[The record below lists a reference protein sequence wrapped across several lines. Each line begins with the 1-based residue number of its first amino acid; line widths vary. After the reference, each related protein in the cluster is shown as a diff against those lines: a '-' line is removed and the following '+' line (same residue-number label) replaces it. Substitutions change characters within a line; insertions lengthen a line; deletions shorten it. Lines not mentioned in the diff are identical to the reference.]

1 MKSSPL
7 ERLAALRRQQ
17 LDAGK
22 AKLARLR
29 NQRDDYESEIRL
41 AAADSID
48 ARDQALRRTQ
58 ADGGSL
64 TALQDYLDF
73 LEIRQNRS
81 AQSAASLEQEI
92 AQQSAVVLTAR
103 REVEIARRLLDKHR
117 RLEQLRT
124 NRIQQAQLDDWFLTG
139 LLRRRREPSP

>member
-7 ERLAALRRQQ
+7 ERLAAFRRQQ
-17 LDAGK
+17 LDAAE
-22 AKLARLR
+22 AKLTQLR

-48 ARDQALRRTQ
+48 ARDQALRRAQ
-58 ADGGSL
+58 ADGSSL

-73 LEIRQNRS
+73 LEIRQNQS
-81 AQSAASLEQEI
+81 AQSAANLEQEI
-92 AQQSAVVLTAR
+92 AQQSAVVLTVR

-124 NRIQQAQLDDWFLTG
+124 NRVQQAQLDDWFLMG
-139 LLRRRREPSP
+139 LLRRRREPSQ

>member
-7 ERLAALRRQQ
+7 ERLAAFRRQQ
-17 LDAGK
+17 LDAAE
-22 AKLARLR
+22 AKLAQLR
-29 NQRDDYESEIRL
+29 NQRDDHESEIRL

-48 ARDQALRRTQ
+48 ARDQALRRAQ
-58 ADGGSL
+58 ADGSSL

-73 LEIRQNRS
+73 LEIRQNQS
-81 AQSAASLEQEI
+81 AQSAANLEQEI
-92 AQQSAVVLTAR
+92 AQQSAVVLTAS

-124 NRIQQAQLDDWFLTG
+124 NRVQQAQLDDWFLTG
-139 LLRRRREPSP
+139 LLRRRREPSQ